1 MGPKGEVR
9 SPFMGLGLTVI
20 SCGLYGMYWWW
31 KMASEVNAFLG
42 TDRMSVLKIFGLSSV
57 TCGLYGLYF
66 MWVDGKAI
74 IREVQAKAG
83 LPENPPFFC
92 DLLRMQKALNS
103 VWESMP
109 G

>member
-9 SPFMGLGLTVI
+9 SPIMSILLTVAT
-20 SCGLYGMYWWW
+20 CGLYGFYWWW

-42 TDRMSVLKIFGLSSV
+42 TERMSVLKIFGLSSV

-66 MWVDGKAI
+66 IWVDGKNV

-83 LPENPPFFC
+83 LPENAPFLA
-92 DLLRMQKALNS
+92 DQVRLQRALNE
-103 VWESMP
+103 VWEQLP
-109 G
+109 